1 MATPTF
7 PQVSFNRNAVSPI
20 ECIKGGWNLIK
31 NQYWLILGMCIV
43 GWMIAAAV
51 PLGILMGPMMCG
63 LFLTFFK
70 MRRGEPIEFGTLFKG
85 FDYIGQSIIA
95 TLLHV
100 IPIMCIF
107 IPAYILFYVFFLV
120 AMVTQG
126 GQDSNGFALLAVVVI
141 YALFWLAVMAVVM
154 FISIGF
160 MFVYPLIVDRGLGG
174 FDAVKLSFR
183 AAMGNF
189 WGLFGLIFLNF
200 LLSVGGL
207 LLCMVG
213 VYFVLPI
220 SYSAIATAYEQVFG
234 LREVIVAPNTPPPP
248 PVFS

>member
-1 MATPTF
+1 MAATF
-7 PQVSFNRNAVSPI
+7 PQAAFNRNAVSPV
-20 ECIKGGWNLIK
+20 ECVKGGWNLIK
-31 NQYWLILGMCIV
+31 GQYWLVLGMCIV

-70 MRRGEPIEFGTLFKG
+70 MRRGEPVEFGTLFKG
-85 FDYIGQSIIA
+85 FDYLGQSIIA

-100 IPIMCIF
+100 IPIMCIV

-120 AMVTQG
+120 AMVAQSGTG
-126 GQDSNGFALLAVVVI
+126 DPNGAAFLVVLVI
-141 YALFWLAVMAVVM
+141 YVLFWLAVMALVM

-160 MFVYPLIVDRGLGG
+160 MFVYPLIVDRGLQG

-183 AAMGNF
+183 AAMANF
-189 WGLFGLIFLNF
+189 WGLLGLIFLNF
-200 LLSVGGL
+200 LLSVAGL
-207 LLCMVG
+207 LMCIVG

-234 LREVIVAPNTPPPP
+234 LQQPSMAPNTPPPP

>member
-1 MATPTF
+1 MSSPTV
-7 PQVSFNRNAVSPI
+7 PKISFNRNAVSPV

-70 MRRGEPIEFGTLFKG
+70 MRRGEPVEFGTLFKG
-85 FDYIGQSIIA
+85 FDYLGQSIIA

-100 IPIMCIF
+100 VPIMCIV

-120 AMVTQG
+120 AMVAQG
-126 GQDSNGFALLAVVVI
+126 GQDPNGFAFLVVLVI
-141 YALFWLAVMAVVM
+141 YALFWLAVMALVM

-160 MFVYPLIVDRGLGG
+160 MFVYPLIVDRGLLG

-183 AAMGNF
+183 AAMANF
-189 WGLFGLIFLNF
+189 WGLLGLIFLNF
-200 LLSVGGL
+200 LLSVAGL
-207 LLCMVG
+207 LMCMVG

-234 LREVIVAPNTPPPP
+234 LNQATLPPNTPPPP

>member
-1 MATPTF
+1 
-7 PQVSFNRNAVSPI
+7 
-20 ECIKGGWNLIK
+20 
-31 NQYWLILGMCIV
+31 
-43 GWMIAAAV
+43 
-51 PLGILMGPMMCG
+51 
-63 LFLTFFK
+63 

-100 IPIMCIF
+100 IPIMCII

-120 AMVTQG
+120 AMVAQG
-126 GQDSNGFALLAVVVI
+126 GQDPNGFALLAVVVI

-174 FDAVKLSFR
+174 FDAVKLSFK
-183 AAMGNF
+183 AAMANF
-189 WGLFGLIFLNF
+189 WGLLGLIFLNF

>member
-1 MATPTF
+1 MAATF
-7 PQVSFNRNAVSPI
+7 PQVAFKRNAVSPV
-20 ECIKGGWNLIK
+20 ECIKGGWELIK
-31 NQYWLILGMCIV
+31 GQYWLVLGMCIV

-70 MRRGEPIEFGTLFKG
+70 MRRGEPVEFGTLFKG
-85 FDYIGQSIIA
+85 FDYLGQSIIA

-100 IPIMCIF
+100 IPIMCIVV
-107 IPAYILFYVFFLV
+107 PAYILFYVFFLV
-120 AMVTQG
+120 AMVAQG
-126 GQDSNGFALLAVVVI
+126 SQGDANGFALLAVLVV
-141 YALFWLAVMAVVM
+141 YVLFWLAVMALIM

-160 MFVYPLIVDRGLGG
+160 MFVYPLIVDRNLQG

-183 AAMGNF
+183 AAMANF
-189 WGLFGLIFLNF
+189 WGLLGLIFLNF
-200 LLSVGGL
+200 LLSVAGL
-207 LLCMVG
+207 LMCIVG

-234 LREVIVAPNTPPPP
+234 LHSVSAAPDVPPPP
-248 PVFS
+248 PVF